1 MGENYC
7 TLEESESSFENMI
20 SPAYLWERL
29 SQPESIFRFEYR
41 EKNTERYK
49 TLSLLP
55 HPVGTQGRAK
65 KILLISQDTTEEK
78 LSEIRTHDA
87 LRDACQTANRANQA
101 KTEFLSNMSHDIR
114 TPMNAIVGM
123 TAIAGA
129 HINDK
134 ERVKDCLGK
143 ITQASH
149 HLLEL
154 INEVLDMAR
163 IENGKISL
171 NEEEFNLS
179 DLVDNIVT
187 ISRPGLEKHG
197 HRLDMHI
204 SKITHEKVRGDSLRL
219 RQLLMNVM
227 SNAIKYTPDG
237 GRIGFSIREIPTEAR
252 GGGYYEFIIKDNGI
266 GMTRSFQKIMFE
278 PFIRAD
284 DKRTSQIQGT
294 GLGMPIAQNIAH
306 LMNGTISVESAP
318 GKGSTFTITIYL
330 KRQEEKIDD
339 LSHLIHRP
347 ILIVDDDALSCESA
361 VGILNDIGLRG
372 EAATSGEEA
381 IAKTEALRAAH
392 ENYHAVIIAWKMPG
406 MAA

>member
-1 MGENYC
+1 
-7 TLEESESSFENMI
+7 
-20 SPAYLWERL
+20 
-29 SQPESIFRFEYR
+29 
-41 EKNTERYK
+41 
-49 TLSLLP
+49 
-55 HPVGTQGRAK
+55 
-65 KILLISQDTTEEK
+65 
-78 LSEIRTHDA
+78 
-87 LRDACQTANRANQA
+87 
-101 KTEFLSNMSHDIR
+101 
-114 TPMNAIVGM
+114 MNAIVGM

-134 ERVKDCLGK
+134 ERVRDCLEK

-187 ISRPGLEKHG
+187 ISRPGIEKHG

-252 GGGYYEFIIKDNGI
+252 GGGYYEFIIKDNG
-266 GMTRSFQKIMFE
+266 
-278 PFIRAD
+278 
-284 DKRTSQIQGT
+284 
-294 GLGMPIAQNIAH
+294 
-306 LMNGTISVESAP
+306 
-318 GKGSTFTITIYL
+318 
-330 KRQEEKIDD
+330 
-339 LSHLIHRP
+339 
-347 ILIVDDDALSCESA
+347 
-361 VGILNDIGLRG
+361 
-372 EAATSGEEA
+372 
-381 IAKTEALRAAH
+381 
-392 ENYHAVIIAWKMPG
+392 
-406 MAA
+406 MA